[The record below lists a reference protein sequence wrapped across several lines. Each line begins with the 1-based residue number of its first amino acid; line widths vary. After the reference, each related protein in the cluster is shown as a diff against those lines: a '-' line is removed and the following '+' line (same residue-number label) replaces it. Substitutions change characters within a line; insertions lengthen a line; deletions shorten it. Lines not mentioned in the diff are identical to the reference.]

1 MSAYQSLKE
10 EAYEANMQ
18 IPAQRLALYTWGN
31 VSAFDKDKGVFAI
44 KPSGVPYEKLA
55 PDSMVVLDLEGN
67 LVEGNLNPSSDT
79 PTHIVLYKK
88 FAVEG
93 GAKIGGIIHTH
104 STAAV
109 SWAAFWNDPRRPHPD
124 RRSLHALPFQRNG
137 RARLRKGN
145 RQRNCRALCRS
156 KA

>member
-67 LVEGNLNPSSDT
+67 RVEGSLNPSSDT

-104 STAAV
+104 STE
-109 SWAAFWNDPRRPHPD
+109 RPTPTTS
-124 RRSLHALPFQRNG
+124 RPPFP
-137 RARLRKGN
+137 ARPTFPKKWSSATTKRKQAT
-145 RQRNCRALCRS
+145 RL
-156 KA
+156 